1 MTEFINK
8 PEKYSLAKSD
18 VVNGVLTL
26 QQAASMYEIDKK
38 ELIVY
43 IMETNEYYRVHE
55 DSRP

>member
-8 PEKYSLAKSD
+8 PKKFSLAKSD

-26 QQAASMYEIDKK
+26 QQASSMYEVDKK

-43 IMETNEYYRVHE
+43 IMETNEYDRVHE
-55 DSRP
+55 KS